1 MGQWIRSKVLD
12 VIDPGWRDGPLMS
25 KVLADQDRIRND
37 PKIQAIRE
45 QVQRESVRGAR
56 LASAGLLLVPLA
68 GWLIYA
74 VLTGV
79 PLTAALNDIAAR
91 LYAIWAA
98 CVAMV
103 HLLTTAGRR

>member
-1 MGQWIRSKVLD
+1 MGQWIRGKVLD
-12 VIDPGWRDGPLMS
+12 VADPGWRDRPLMS

-45 QVQRESVRGAR
+45 QVHRESVREAR
-56 LASAGLLLVPLA
+56 LVSACLLLVPLA

-74 VLTGV
+74 ALAGV
-79 PLTAALNDIAAR
+79 PLTAALNDVAAR

-103 HLLTTAGRR
+103 HVLTTADRR